1 MNLTGDRLRSPF
13 YATVLSVPPSPD
25 PMPDLTTLAEMIVD
39 AAADPRTAGN
49 IRTIH
54 RHPHGAEMLRLI
66 VRDDLGGA
74 GKVVADALWD
84 ALRDA

>member
-1 MNLTGDRLRSPF
+1 
-13 YATVLSVPPSPD
+13 
-25 PMPDLTTLAEMIVD
+25 MPDLATLAEMILD
-39 AAADPRTAGN
+39 AAADHRTAGN
-49 IRTIH
+49 IRIIH

-66 VRDDLGGA
+66 VRDDIGGA

>member
-13 YATVLSVPPSPD
+13 YATVLSVPPPPD
-25 PMPDLTTLAEMIVD
+25 PMPDLTTLAEMIVES
-39 AAADPRTAGN
+39 ANDPRTGGN

>member
-1 MNLTGDRLRSPF
+1 
-13 YATVLSVPPSPD
+13 
-25 PMPDLTTLAEMIVD
+25 MPDLTTLAEMILD
-39 AAADPRTAGN
+39 AAADPRTAKN

-66 VRDDLGGA
+66 VRDDIGGA
-74 GKVVADALWD
+74 GKVVSDALWD

>member
-1 MNLTGDRLRSPF
+1 MIPHPAFKINKSTAPRQ
-13 YATVLSVPPSPD
+13 
-25 PMPDLTTLAEMIVD
+25 MPDLTTIAEMIVES
-39 AAADPRTAGN
+39 ANDPRTAGN